1 MHVLVLMGGPDAE
14 REVSLKSGG
23 QVVAALRRGG
33 ARVEERVIDR
43 PGLDELRGMPGEVV
57 FPVLHGPW
65 GEGGPLQELLVADG
79 RPFVGCL
86 PAAAR
91 LAMDKPASKKAVAEV
106 GVPTPASQVVTE
118 GEPMTLEPPLV
129 LKPCDDGSSVDLRVC
144 LTRADVDRERPGL
157 HARRPRLMAESFIR
171 GREMTVGMLEDR
183 TLPIIEIRPKSGLYD
198 YEAKYLRDDTE
209 YLIDPDLPPGVA
221 EAMRDFARKAWRR
234 LGLRDVARVDF
245 LLDERGP
252 WFLEANTMPGMTDH
266 SLVPKAAAHVG
277 LPMERLTTL
286 LAERA
291 MARATVPSP

>member
-118 GEPMTLEPPLV
+118 GDPVTLEPPLV

-209 YLIDPDLPPGVA
+209 YLIDPDLPPGTA

>member
-14 REVSLKSGG
+14 HEVSLKSGG

-91 LAMDKPASKKAVAEV
+91 LAMDKPAGKRAVAEV

-118 GEPMTLEPPLV
+118 GDPVTLEPPLV

-171 GREMTVGMLEDR
+171 GREMTVGLLEDR

-209 YLIDPDLPPGVA
+209 YLIDPDLPPGTA

-286 LAERA
+286 LVERA
-291 MARATVPSP
+291 MARAAVTSR